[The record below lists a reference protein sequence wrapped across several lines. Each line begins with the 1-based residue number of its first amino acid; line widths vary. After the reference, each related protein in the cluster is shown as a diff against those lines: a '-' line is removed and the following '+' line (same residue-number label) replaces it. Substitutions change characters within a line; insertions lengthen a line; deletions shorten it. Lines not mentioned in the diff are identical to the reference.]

1 MNWLNL
7 QRVRLLSHITF
18 GKMRTHYRE
27 KYKKNSALER
37 KLLESVITSVNH
49 ISSMVNLTDNILS
62 YTRVP
67 GFDNRLKVYDFINN
81 IVRCSTLHKE
91 AFGPLRFVNYGRDV
105 VVCATGPTFDY
116 FDPIPNAFYIGVNH
130 AFRTKKPI
138 LFDVLFCQD
147 VVATGFGGKVP
158 LDMMLY
164 RGKKCH
170 KFFGNAT
177 PISLETDPRTLL
189 FNHYMADNSF
199 NYRIDIHPLP
209 DFTSVIFSAF
219 SFALWTTPK
228 RIFIVGA
235 DCSSGHA
242 VSLNTPYGADVN
254 LLRLVEYWE
263 QLKKFASWYYP
274 DIEIFSVNPIGLKG
288 LFNDIYTEN
297 FLAEH
302 PEIDRSSVE
311 ILKIGENK

>member
-18 GKMRTHYRE
+18 GKMKTHYRE
-27 KYKKNSALER
+27 KYKKNNKLEY
-37 KLLESVITSVNH
+37 KLLKEIVNSVKY
-49 ISSMVNLTDNILS
+49 ISSTVDLTDDILN
-62 YTRVP
+62 YVRVP
-67 GFDNRLKVYDFINN
+67 GFDRRLKVYDFINN
-81 IVRCSTLHKE
+81 IIRCSILHKE
-91 AFGPLRFVNYGRDV
+91 AFASSRFMNYGRDV
-105 VVCATGPTFDY
+105 VVCATGPSFDY

-147 VVATGFGGKVP
+147 VVSTGFGGKVP
-158 LDMMLY
+158 PDMMSY

-177 PISLETDPRTLL
+177 PISLEIDPRTLL

-219 SFALWTTPK
+219 SYALWTTPK

-242 VSLNTPYGADVN
+242 PSLNNPHNAGVN
-254 LLRLVEYWE
+254 LSRLVKYWE
-263 QLKKFASWYYP
+263 KMKNFASWYYP
-274 DIEIFSVNPIGLKG
+274 GIEIISINPIGLKG
-288 LFNDIYTEN
+288 LFHDIYTES
-297 FLAEH
+297 FLMEH
-302 PEIDRSSVE
+302 SEINPSQVE